1 MKCPECGTEMKD
13 GEKKCPNCGAKR
25 PGYFNFIKR
34 RQLREKETAEI
45 LERSYIHKEDVSKT
59 QVTQLRVTYRGTL
72 NEEFARAG
80 IKTAVSALFMLCC
93 ITVIALRQ
101 YTELLDGLDT
111 IGTAIVLLG
120 AFLLLF
126 GNGASVANSAYYLA
140 KLNALKKQGVGVSKI
155 NYGKNPTAVYAG
167 RVYEVAVAEGCPA
180 CASPTA
186 MHIEQVQ
193 DMLVAVCNA
202 DRNHLYKLD
211 KARVINAVMESEY
224 KRSGLAYTP
233 LELEKEEG
241 IGEEEGAPAA
251 EQSDTAQS
259 AQSDTRQSQTA
270 NAESQASAESQD
282 KALKEG
288 EASQSDTP
296 KAE

>member
-13 GEKKCPNCGAKR
+13 REKKCPNCGAKR

-259 AQSDTRQSQTA
+259 VQNDTKQSQTA
-270 NAESQASAESQD
+270 SAESQTSAESQD

>member
-155 NYGKNPTAVYAG
+155 SYGKNPTAVYAG

-270 NAESQASAESQD
+270 SAESQANAESQD
-282 KALKEG
+282 KAVKEG
-288 EASQSDTP
+288 ESSRSDTP

>member
-155 NYGKNPTAVYAG
+155 NYGKYPTAVYAG

-259 AQSDTRQSQTA
+259 VQSDTKQSQTA

>member
-80 IKTAVSALFMLCC
+80 IKTAVSALFILCC

-180 CASPTA
+180 CSSPTA

-259 AQSDTRQSQTA
+259 VQNDTRQSQTA

-288 EASQSDTP
+288 EANQSDTP

>member
-80 IKTAVSALFMLCC
+80 IKTAVSALFMLFC

-155 NYGKNPTAVYAG
+155 NYGKNPTALYAG

-180 CASPTA
+180 CSSPTA

-241 IGEEEGAPAA
+241 IGEEEGALAA

-270 NAESQASAESQD
+270 SAESQD

-288 EASQSDTP
+288 ESSRSDTP

>member
-120 AFLLLF
+120 AFLLDRK
-126 GNGASVANSAYYLA
+126 SV
-140 KLNALKKQGVGVSKI
+140 V
-155 NYGKNPTAVYAG
+155 
-167 RVYEVAVAEGCPA
+167 
-180 CASPTA
+180 
-186 MHIEQVQ
+186 
-193 DMLVAVCNA
+193 
-202 DRNHLYKLD
+202 
-211 KARVINAVMESEY
+211 
-224 KRSGLAYTP
+224 
-233 LELEKEEG
+233 
-241 IGEEEGAPAA
+241 
-251 EQSDTAQS
+251 
-259 AQSDTRQSQTA
+259 
-270 NAESQASAESQD
+270 
-282 KALKEG
+282 
-288 EASQSDTP
+288 
-296 KAE
+296 

>member
-1 MKCPECGTEMKD
+1 MKD

-241 IGEEEGAPAA
+241 IGKEEGALAA

-259 AQSDTRQSQTA
+259 VQNDTKQSQTA